1 MEEKKS
7 LETIRPDIASL
18 PFPSE
23 EEEMAGLARIKQGDA
38 DAAEA
43 FKKMNLRYVATV
55 AFQHLGQGLT
65 LDELIE
71 GGNQGLM
78 VAANEYTGS
87 VKRSFVE
94 YAIWRVR
101 KGILYA
107 IAAAQS
113 GNEEPFEVA
122 VYKLTEREREVIQS
136 FNEGKS
142 AAEIA
147 ESMKIPESLVTLLYR
162 RGNRKLDHQKKE

>member
-1 MEEKKS
+1 
-7 LETIRPDIASL
+7 
-18 PFPSE
+18 
-23 EEEMAGLARIKQGDA
+23 
-38 DAAEA
+38 
-43 FKKMNLRYVATV
+43 
-55 AFQHLGQGLT
+55 
-65 LDELIE
+65 
-71 GGNQGLM
+71 M

-122 VYKLTEREREVIQS
+122 VYKLTEREREVIHS

-162 RGNRKLDHQKKE
+162 RGNRKLDHQKKK